1 MRFNTNID
9 AEKTP
14 KELLDKFYKDYNLPP
29 DGGQSDS
36 RVKIEAFKGFH
47 FFIPNFDAR
56 KKAVP
61 LHDTHHL
68 LTEYSSHFIGESEIS
83 AWEIASGCKKYWPAF
98 VIDLSGMMFGIL
110 FDLPGVYRAFI
121 RGRRSAN
128 LYHDTLNAELVNRT
142 PLKELRAILHIP
154 SPYTKL
160 KASFSEFALFLFTLF
175 IGGIYSIASFVLL
188 PPLILYNLV
197 LLVAGKW
204 Q

>member
-14 KELLDKFYKDYNLPP
+14 KELLDKFYKDYGLPP

-47 FFIPNFDAR
+47 FFIPNFKAR
-56 KKAVP
+56 KKAV
-61 LHDTHHL
+61 LKHDTHHL

-98 VIDLSGMMFGIL
+98 FIDLSGMMIGLL
-110 FDLPGVYRAFI
+110 FDFRGVYRAFV

-128 LYHDTLNAELVNRT
+128 LYHDILNAELVNRT
-142 PLKELRAILHIP
+142 PLKELRNKLHIP
-154 SPYTKL
+154 PPDSMP
-160 KASFSEFALFLFTLF
+160 KAGFSDFALFMFTLF
-175 IGGIYSIASFVLL
+175 IGGIYSITSFVLL
-188 PPLILYNLV
+188 PPLVIYNLV
-197 LLVAGKW
+197 LLVTGKW